1 MRGTIPIVGLVTATA
16 MVGGG
21 FVTAGLVPAIDFA
34 GLSAALARSSAW
46 LAGAA
51 ADVFSRGFQRSP
63 AITLAIASLAAVPAL
78 AIAAV
83 VARKLRERCNR
94 KATDNAGPDAG
105 EMAARRASAWI
116 AVEGREQPRI
126 RLEGEITHIGRD
138 AENHLAVS
146 GDGIEAIHAVIRR
159 TLDADFM
166 IFDVSGRN
174 GGGLLVNGRPLSSAR
189 LAHGDRIVLG
199 ATALVFHRFQ
209 GPVPA

>member
-21 FVTAGLVPAIDFA
+21 FVTAGLVPAIDLA

-94 KATDNAGPDAG
+94 KATDNARPDAG
-105 EMAARRASAWI
+105 EMAAR
-116 AVEGREQPRI
+116 RI